1 MDENILVDIQVPAVS
16 MHFDASIPLYAPAA
30 DILRHLID
38 WISQQLG
45 LSLSDDGHFLCNAR
59 TGEILT
65 GAECLYRSR
74 ILPGDH
80 LILF

>member
-1 MDENILVDIQVPAVS
+1 M
-16 MHFDASIPLYAPAA
+16 
-30 DILRHLID
+30 
-38 WISQQLG
+38 G

-59 TGEILT
+59 TGEILM

>member
-16 MHFDASIPLYAPAA
+16 MRFDASIPLYAPAA

-38 WISQQLG
+38 WISQQMG

-59 TGEILT
+59 TGEIRW
-65 GAECLYRSR
+65 AQSAC
-74 ILPGDH
+74 IVPGSFRA
-80 LILF
+80 IT